1 MEKRRFDI
9 SSAGLHIFAMLC
21 MLLDHMWATVTPGN
35 EWMTCVGRI
44 AFPIFAFMIAE
55 GCHYTHNMKKYMLR
69 MLLFALVSEIPFD
82 LMVSGLKFYPYHQN
96 VMWTFLE
103 AMLCIYAVENVKK
116 LNKPWLTMIVYTL
129 VVIFGALIGF
139 VTFVD
144 YYGAGVLTVLVFYFF
159 RERKPLNIIIQF
171 ALLWWL
177 NVEVVG
183 GYYYDVEILGHSFE
197 IVQQGIALL
206 AFIPILLY
214 RGRQG
219 LHTKGFQYFCYAF
232 YPVHCLV
239 LWIIMQIG

>member
-21 MLLDHMWATVTPGN
+21 MLLDHMWATVIPGN
-35 EWMTCVGRI
+35 TWMTCVGRI

-69 MLLFALVSEIPFD
+69 MLGFAIVSEIPFD

-96 VMWTFLE
+96 VMWTFFI
-103 AMLCIYAVENVKK
+103 AMVCIYAVESVKK
-116 LNKPWLTMIVYTL
+116 LNKTWLTVPVYTL
-129 VVIFGALIGF
+129 TVIFGAIIGF

-159 RERKPLNIIIQF
+159 RERKPVNVIIQF

-177 NVEVVG
+177 NVEVLG
-183 GYYYDVEILGHSFE
+183 GYYFNVEILGHSFE
-197 IVQQGIALL
+197 IVQQGFALL

-232 YPVHCLV
+232 YPMHCLI
-239 LWIIMQIG
+239 LWLPMQI